1 MLPAEQTKSEV
12 KMKKINGNITAEIQI
27 FTSVENEIGEYEKLW
42 ETVQTVKGFLDM
54 KSGDSKYQNFD
65 TKLEESTHL
74 FLADYIPLD
83 GITSEN
89 SRMFIK
95 GKVYDIM
102 LIDNVME
109 LNEHYEIYLKLTGG
123 V

>member
-1 MLPAEQTKSEV
+1 
-12 KMKKINGNITAEIQI
+12 MKKINGNITAEIQV
-27 FTSVENEIGEYEKLW
+27 FTSVENEIGEYEKSW
-42 ETVQTVKGFLDM
+42 ETLKTLTGFLDM
-54 KSGDSKYQNFD
+54 RSGDSKYQNFD

-89 SRMFIK
+89 SRMLIK

-109 LNEHYEIYLKLTGG
+109 LDEHYEIYLKLTGG